1 MTVNPSKYLLAAAL
15 ALNISLFSN
24 VTFAQHETDHAA
36 KETHDQ
42 HAGGGHEEKKEGF
55 DANEVIFSHIMDA
68 HEYHF
73 LDITDE
79 NGEKH
84 PIGIP
89 LPVILF
95 QEGKGWS
102 VFMSSNFHHGHTVH
116 AGYRLLDRHFMHE
129 HRFTRRV
136 RSMLPMKQACLWRM

>member
-1 MTVNPSKYLLAAAL
+1 MTVNPSKYLLAAVL

-24 VTFAQHETDHAA
+24 VTFAQDETEHATPKA
-36 KETHDQ
+36 PDQ
-42 HAGGGHEEKKEGF
+42 HEAGGHEEKKEGF

-79 NGEKH
+79 HGEKH

-89 LPVILF
+89 LPVILY

-102 VFMSSNFHHGHTVH
+102 VFM
-116 AGYRLLDRHFMHE
+116 
-129 HRFTRRV
+129 
-136 RSMLPMKQACLWRM
+136 